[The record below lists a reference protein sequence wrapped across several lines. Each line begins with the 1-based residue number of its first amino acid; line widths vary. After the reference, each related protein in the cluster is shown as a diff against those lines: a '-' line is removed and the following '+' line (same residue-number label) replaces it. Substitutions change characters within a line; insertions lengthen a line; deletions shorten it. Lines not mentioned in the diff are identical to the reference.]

1 MERRRLPKVVDGA
14 DDPKRLLELV
24 QEEPSPNVLVQN
36 LLGAART
43 EAAPEGVKRR
53 ARRSVERSLRS
64 LAEPEAPSDRLGAVD
79 ERIGLEGP
87 AAHVIAPERRPGA
100 TGRAPCRNC
109 PPLGT

>member
-1 MERRRLPKVVDGA
+1 MERRRLPKVVDG

-24 QEEPSPNVLVQN
+24 QDAPSPNVLVQN

-43 EAAPEGVKRR
+43 EAAPEDVKRR
-53 ARRSVERSLRS
+53 ARRAVERSLRA
-64 LAEPEAPSDRLGAVD
+64 LVEVEAGDRLGAVD